1 MGSRGTAC
9 QNLCTDEDYVR
20 GELEETDN
28 SHYDSVRLIHGV
40 FHVGGETV
48 TNKGGRDNSG
58 R

>member
-1 MGSRGTAC
+1 MC
-9 QNLCTDEDYVR
+9 QNLCTGEDYVR
-20 GELEETDN
+20 SELEETDN

-48 TNKGGRDNSG
+48 TSKGGRDNSG